1 MDRKT
6 ESVYEEKLEIGVYYV
21 YDKHKKIYDTELMR
35 EEFNQL
41 IKKLEN

>member
-1 MDRKT
+1 MDRNK
-6 ESVYEEKLEIGVYYV
+6 ESIYEEKLEIGVYYI
-21 YDKHKKIYDTELMR
+21 YDKHKKIYDTESMR